1 MEPAKIRDDVD
12 PDSKEYRRAL
22 IIVVFIVLG
31 LGTVGGTCLGMKISG
46 AEDAKTEKGETETTK
61 AQDESNASHR

>member
-31 LGTVGGTCLGMKISG
+31 LGTLGGTCLGLKISG
-46 AEDAKTEKGETETTK
+46 AEEAKAEKSETEATK
-61 AQDESNASHR
+61 AQDESKASH